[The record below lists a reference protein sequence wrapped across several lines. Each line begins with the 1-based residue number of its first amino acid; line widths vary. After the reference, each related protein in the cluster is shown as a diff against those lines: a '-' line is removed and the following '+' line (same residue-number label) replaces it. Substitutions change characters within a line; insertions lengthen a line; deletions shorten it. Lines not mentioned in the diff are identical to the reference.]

1 MARIDPSKL
10 NLEEKVVQI
19 NRVAKVVQG
28 GRRFSFSA
36 VVVVGDGNGIVGAG
50 LGKAGEVPE
59 AIRKGV
65 EDAKKHLIKVP
76 LVGSTIPH
84 EVHRHF
90 GASRVMLKPASAG
103 TGVIAGGSVRSVVEA
118 AGIRDLLSK
127 AQGSTNPINV
137 VRATIECLA
146 ALRSADVIAALRG
159 RTAEEL
165 LGKRG
170 AEAAREPHE
179 IPERREPMTDGR
191 WTWPLG
197 EPSCRHDRPDA
208 DGDLDALHDRPQ
220 GRRARHDP
228 GARPASAQP
237 DRRGRR
243 HSGHARHAAPRRV
256 PHRRRGAGR
265 RKGRGDEVKLHDLH
279 PTPGSRTPSRRVG
292 RGHGS
297 GRGKTAG
304 RGTKGQKSRAG
315 GSLPAW
321 FEGGQTP
328 LHIRTPSSTASA
340 TAAASRTRRST
351 SGA

>member
-19 NRVAKVVQG
+19 NRVAKFVQG

-65 EDAKKHLIKVP
+65 EDAKKRLIKVP

-103 TGVIAGGSVRSVVEA
+103 TGVIAGGSVRAVVEA

-137 VRATIECLA
+137 VRATIECLT

-170 AEAAREPHE
+170 AEAAREPHV
-179 IPERREPMTDGR
+179 IPERREQMPTG
-191 WTWPLG
+191 G
-197 EPSCRHDRPDA
+197 
-208 DGDLDALHDRPQ
+208 G
-220 GRRARHDP
+220 
-228 GARPASAQP
+228 
-237 DRRGRR
+237 RGR
-243 HSGHARHAAPRRV
+243 
-256 PHRRRGAGR
+256 
-265 RKGRGDEVKLHDLH
+265 
-279 PTPGSRTPSRRVG
+279 
-292 RGHGS
+292 
-297 GRGKTAG
+297 
-304 RGTKGQKSRAG
+304 
-315 GSLPAW
+315 
-321 FEGGQTP
+321 
-328 LHIRTPSSTASA
+328 
-340 TAAASRTRRST
+340 
-351 SGA
+351 